1 MAVYSNNGKSHRI
14 LARLAHGPAT
24 LAELREATRTKG
36 AVARKVF
43 FLVGAMMRDGLI
55 HREGSDYTIT
65 PDGLDALA
73 ELSAGHDF
81 TVAEPTVRIFA
92 RAAA

>member
-1 MAVYSNNGKSHRI
+1 MATFTHEGKAHRV

-24 LAELREATRTKG
+24 LAELREATRTNG

-65 PDGLDALA
+65 PDGLGALA

-81 TVAEPTVRIFA
+81 TVAVPTVRYFG
-92 RAAA
+92 RAA